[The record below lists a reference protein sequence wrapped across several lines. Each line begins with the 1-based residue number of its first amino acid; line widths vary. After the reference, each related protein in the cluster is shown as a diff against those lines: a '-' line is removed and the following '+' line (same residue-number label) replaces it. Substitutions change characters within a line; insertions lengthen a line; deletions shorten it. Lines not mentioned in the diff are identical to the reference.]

1 MTKTTPNEYL
11 KTKVHTASPAE
22 LRLMLF
28 DGALKFC
35 RQAQQAL
42 SLRKFEDS
50 FSAVNKAK
58 NIILELDN
66 SLNHDKDPDICGK
79 LSALYVYLFRLLV
92 DTNLE
97 RSPEPLQQC
106 ISLLEY
112 ERETWLMVVSTL
124 KKDQKDQGGQPSEAA
139 ILELTD
145 TQALTT
151 HENTAGPLAKIGP
164 RSSATASPPNF
175 SAQG

>member
-11 KTKVHTASPAE
+11 KTKVLTASPAE

-42 SLRKFEDS
+42 TQRNFEDS
-50 FSAVNKAK
+50 FAAVNKAK

-66 SLNHDKDPDICGK
+66 SLNHDTDPDICGK

-106 ISLLEY
+106 INLLEY
-112 ERETWLMVVSTL
+112 ERETWQMVLATL
-124 KKDQKDQGGQPSEAA
+124 KKDQGSQPEAVQAALREA
-139 ILELTD
+139 INATS
-145 TQALTT
+145 A
-151 HENTAGPLAKIGP
+151 HEKAPNPLATIGP
-164 RSSATASPPNF
+164 RPGDPATQSSF